1 MRTPPLARSAALLIL
16 ALSLHGCG
24 SDSSTNPNNG
34 SMNQSTA
41 DDFALQ
47 TVTSLSVVGADLQVA
62 VGSTPSSAARSMRAP
77 GDLARPSR
85 ALWDTSFV
93 QAGVTFEASRTFYDA
108 SDNPL
113 AGYGP
118 TATWLRWT
126 SRATGTYE
134 GPRDTATVGHAS
146 NIDVHGIESGQ
157 DTLKFDGGCG
167 DTLENRFRSYDNTR
181 MSYFY
186 WTSGTT
192 IANVR
197 FLKSLIQL
205 GYPTPISGRV
215 TILVSA
221 DRLRSNNRVDVE
233 AHFDATIIVTF
244 NGPGTAV
251 INVNG
256 SYYYYWNLA
265 TNQVTRV

>member
-1 MRTPPLARSAALLIL
+1 MAAL
-16 ALSLHGCG
+16 
-24 SDSSTNPNNG
+24 
-34 SMNQSTA
+34 
-41 DDFALQ
+41 
-47 TVTSLSVVGADLQVA
+47 
-62 VGSTPSSAARSMRAP
+62 
-77 GDLARPSR
+77 DLARDRDLRGPSH
-85 ALWDTSFV
+85 
-93 QAGVTFEASRTFYDA
+93 
-108 SDNPL
+108 
-113 AGYGP
+113 
-118 TATWLRWT
+118 
-126 SRATGTYE
+126 
-134 GPRDTATVGHAS
+134 TATVGHAS

-181 MSYFY
+181 MRYFY

-215 TILVSA
+215 TIMVSA

-233 AHFDATIIVTF
+233 AHFQATIIVTF
-244 NGPGTAV
+244 NGPGTAI